1 MNLDP
6 RSRSENTEIGVIAES
21 EKLGA
26 FIVEDFNLVVKD
38 AAFKLSLED
47 GDIIWTKM
55 QDEKITIFNDDPYSS
70 WWDRFKNGFLQWLPV
85 ESQL

>member
-6 RSRSENTEIGVIAES
+6 RSRYENTEIGLIAES
-21 EKLGA
+21 ESLGA
-26 FIVEDFNLVVKD
+26 FIVKDFDSIVKD
-38 AAFKLSLED
+38 GAFTLSLKE
-47 GDIIWTKM
+47 GEIIWT
-55 QDEKITIFNDDPYSS
+55 QNVGDEIKTYDNEPYSS